1 MRRPGQACRGREAA
15 VRSRHKAGQCQ
26 AWLLPLSRP
35 PSLPP
40 SGPSVGRP
48 CVHGARAAVQRQSCD
63 CGAEEGPARRGPGL
77 SRRKT
82 SQGLQIAALSFFFTP
97 PAWER
102 KKKKKQ
108 RFLWRRMQKGCRILT
123 ISCTGVFPSGVWAQ
137 AWHGGT
143 TGGDWP
149 ERMRPLSGTHGE
161 PGLLSIPPRSWAG
174 GRTMRTRDQ
183 GAQGPPRAGGW
194 WPTGLCH
201 SRLSC
206 RLHACL
212 AGLSHGVERGAW
224 ALG

>member
-1 MRRPGQACRGREAA
+1 MGPRQQCRGR
-15 VRSRHKAGQCQ
+15 VVT
-26 AWLLPLSRP
+26 
-35 PSLPP
+35 
-40 SGPSVGRP
+40 VGRRKAQP
-48 CVHGARAAVQRQSCD
+48 GGAQVCQGEKHPKACKLL
-63 CGAEEGPARRGPGL
+63 L
-77 SRRKT
+77 S
-82 SQGLQIAALSFFFTP
+82 AFFFYSSCLG
-97 PAWER
+97 EK

-137 AWHGGT
+137 AWHSGT

-183 GAQGPPRAGGW
+183 GAQGPPRAGVW
-194 WPTGLCH
+194 WPTGHCH

-212 AGLSHGVERGAW
+212 VGLSLGVERGAW